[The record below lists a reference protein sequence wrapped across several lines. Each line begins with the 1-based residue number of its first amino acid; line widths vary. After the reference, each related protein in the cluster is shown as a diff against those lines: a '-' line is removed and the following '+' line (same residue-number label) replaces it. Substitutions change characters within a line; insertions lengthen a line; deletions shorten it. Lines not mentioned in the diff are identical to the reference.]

1 MLFLWSL
8 VPWFV
13 SFIAL
18 TVVVARRRS
27 SAGLFSGP
35 RAVTGGKTRIQRN
48 RQPHPDTKPR
58 TAYDLFVLDRKA
70 KYNTGNTKERRTL
83 IREEWNKE
91 SEAVRLQ
98 YATKRDELKEAYY
111 LKFPDKR
118 PPVKVTKASGT
129 LLVFFFS
136 VCVGVGLTRPIVVC
150 VCVLLCLFS
159 PQPMPHNP
167 CPTAAKKKR
176 KTRDPN
182 APKKPKTSYILFS
195 LAERP
200 RFVQQH
206 PDMKATDVMCALGK
220 RWNKMSKDEKH
231 QYDEAYKLEK
241 IKYDAAILA
250 YVPDEAFAKAAKRA
264 KIYSSNGEKREKI
277 RRDPNAPKR
286 PTSNYLLYSKEQRP
300 LVVESNPKMKATLVI
315 SEIAK
320 RWGKLSPTEKK
331 QWDEQVAE
339 DKIRFEK
346 EMKLYIPPPQS
357 VLVAQE
363 NSKKKPKKDPNRPK
377 RAPTAY
383 LLFTTEARPDYV
395 KEHPNENNR
404 EIRKGKTMR

>member
-1 MLFLWSL
+1 
-8 VPWFV
+8 
-13 SFIAL
+13 
-18 TVVVARRRS
+18 
-27 SAGLFSGP
+27 
-35 RAVTGGKTRIQRN
+35 
-48 RQPHPDTKPR
+48 
-58 TAYDLFVLDRKA
+58 
-70 KYNTGNTKERRTL
+70 
-83 IREEWNKE
+83 
-91 SEAVRLQ
+91 
-98 YATKRDELKEAYY
+98 
-111 LKFPDKR
+111 
-118 PPVKVTKASGT
+118 
-129 LLVFFFS
+129 
-136 VCVGVGLTRPIVVC
+136 
-150 VCVLLCLFS
+150 
-159 PQPMPHNP
+159 MPHNP

-241 IKYDAAILA
+241 KKYDAA
-250 YVPDEAFAKAAKRA
+250 
-264 KIYSSNGEKREKI
+264 
-277 RRDPNAPKR
+277 
-286 PTSNYLLYSKEQRP
+286 TSNYLLYSKEQRP
-300 LVVESNPKMKATLVI
+300 LVVASNPKMKATLVI

-339 DKIRFEK
+339 DKIRFEN

-363 NSKKKPKKDPNRPK
+363 NSKKKPKKDPDRPK

-383 LLFTTEARPDYV
+383 LLFTTEARPKYV
-395 KEHPNENNR
+395 KEHPDENNP
-404 EIRKGKTMR
+404 EIMKGKNDVVKENGVVVVVVCVFGW

>member
-1 MLFLWSL
+1 VLCCSCGPL

-27 SAGLFSGP
+27 FAGLFSGP

-129 LLVFFFS
+129 LLVFFS
-136 VCVGVGLTRPIVVC
+136 PVCVGVGLTRPIVVC

-159 PQPMPHNP
+159 SQPMPHSRQKETQNTGP
-167 CPTAAKKKR
+167 QCPKETQNQLHFVFARGTTTFCATTPRHESDRRHVCLGQTLEQDVQRR
-176 KTRDPN
+176 K
-182 APKKPKTSYILFS
+182 APV
-195 LAERP
+195 R
-200 RFVQQH
+200 RGVQ
-206 PDMKATDVMCALGK
+206 T
-220 RWNKMSKDEKH
+220 
-231 QYDEAYKLEK
+231 
-241 IKYDAAILA
+241 
-250 YVPDEAFAKAAKRA
+250 
-264 KIYSSNGEKREKI
+264 
-277 RRDPNAPKR
+277 
-286 PTSNYLLYSKEQRP
+286 
-300 LVVESNPKMKATLVI
+300 
-315 SEIAK
+315 
-320 RWGKLSPTEKK
+320 
-331 QWDEQVAE
+331 
-339 DKIRFEK
+339 
-346 EMKLYIPPPQS
+346 
-357 VLVAQE
+357 
-363 NSKKKPKKDPNRPK
+363 
-377 RAPTAY
+377 
-383 LLFTTEARPDYV
+383 
-395 KEHPNENNR
+395 
-404 EIRKGKTMR
+404 